1 MLANS
6 LAGKI
11 ALLVIVS
18 FAAFLG
24 VAQRRANTGRKVFVP
39 ITLVYTLLAAIL
51 TTLILHWLGIN
62 P

>member
-1 MLANS
+1 M
-6 LAGKI
+6 AGKI

-24 VAQRRANTGRKVFVP
+24 VAQRRANTGKKVWTHM
-39 ITLVYTLLAAIL
+39 TLLYTLLAAAL
-51 TTLILHWLGIN
+51 TLLVLHWLGIN

>member
-1 MLANS
+1 MLVNS

-24 VAQRRANTGRKVFVP
+24 VAQRRANTGRKIWTHV
-39 ITLVYTLLAAIL
+39 TLLYTLLAAAIAL
-51 TTLILHWLGIN
+51 LVLHWLGIN